1 VRVATPPE
9 HEPDLAVIATARGL
23 TSASVQVMTDPVEAV
38 SGADAVY
45 TDVWTSMGFEAEASV
60 RRARFAPYQVNAEL
74 LTHAPEALVMHCLPA
89 HRGEEVTADVL
100 DGPRSVALEQ
110 AENRMYAQQALLVAL
125 LT

>member
-1 VRVATPPE
+1 
-9 HEPDLAVIATARGL
+9 
-23 TSASVQVMTDPVEAV
+23 MTDPVEAV